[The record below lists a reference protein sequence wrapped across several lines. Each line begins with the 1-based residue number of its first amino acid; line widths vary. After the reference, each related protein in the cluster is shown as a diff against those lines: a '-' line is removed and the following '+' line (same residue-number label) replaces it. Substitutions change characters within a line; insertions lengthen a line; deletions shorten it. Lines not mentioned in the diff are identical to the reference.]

1 MFPQDGRTGVS
12 RIFGLVGTSFVPVKL
27 GAGIMN
33 QIEHHLQARVGDA
46 ITIGAVV
53 FSYQHNIILKTSAAD
68 ILISRIMEE

>member
-1 MFPQDGRTGVS
+1 MQTDGVLS
-12 RIFGLVGTSFVPVKL
+12 RQAVFVRRCLDVLVQ
-27 GAGIMN
+27 